1 MTIGQVMIHVTTLDK
16 ARAFYIDTLGLKVKA
31 DLSSELGMLIMEN
44 EGCFFTIHQGY
55 KPAVVAFEQC
65 KTAIILKVDDIEKS
79 KAELTAKNVEMYG
92 DINETPVH
100 RYQVIKDFDGNWIEV
115 AQFKS

>member
-1 MTIGQVMIHVTTLDK
+1 
-16 ARAFYIDTLGLKVKA
+16 
-31 DLSSELGMLIMEN
+31 
-44 EGCFFTIHQGY
+44 
-55 KPAVVAFEQC
+55 
-65 KTAIILKVDDIEKS
+65 
-79 KAELTAKNVEMYG
+79 MYG